1 MHHDPYGEHLICRG
15 KMVLQVAEEEE
26 EQMEEIR
33 ILMASMKVDEVVVK
47 DEEEVAVELRE
58 EEEAVA
64 VEVEEEED
72 VDAVVEEQMM
82 ASDFWRFI
90 Y

>member
-1 MHHDPYGEHLICRG
+1 
-15 KMVLQVAEEEE
+15 
-26 EQMEEIR
+26 MEEIR

-47 DEEEVAVELRE
+47 DEEEVAVELRV

-64 VEVEEEED
+64 VEEEVEEEED
-72 VDAVVEEQMM
+72 VDAVEEEQMM
-82 ASDFWRFI
+82 ASDFSRFI